1 LPQSHDETD
10 LHRIARADANARVED
25 EVVANSVRNDDFLTG
40 RPIDLE
46 TSFDEGLLDFLGRQ
60 VGSLNL
66 HRPIRVK
73 WANMKEVKNR
83 RSLTPDIGVPAVDG
97 AHPVRR
103 GGARHEVTDRVRLVG
118 KNMKLRDGWALNI
131 SRGGVRAILEE
142 NVDLGEEY
150 EITIGEEG
158 TPGSLTRKGRV
169 VWVQD
174 EPDGVIVGFEFI
186 LASGAHAL
194 APDDVP
200 KPDDE

>member
-1 LPQSHDETD
+1 MQH
-10 LHRIARADANARVED
+10 
-25 EVVANSVRNDDFLTG
+25 
-40 RPIDLE
+40 
-46 TSFDEGLLDFLGRQ
+46 
-60 VGSLNL
+60 
-66 HRPIRVK
+66 
-73 WANMKEVKNR
+73 VKNR
-83 RSLTPDIGVPAVDG
+83 RSLTPDIGVPAVGG

-103 GGARHEVTDRVRLVG
+103 GGARHELTDRVRLVG

-142 NVDLGEEY
+142 RVDLGEEF

-158 TPGSLTRKGRV
+158 TPGSLTRRGRV

-174 EPDGVIVGFEFI
+174 EPDGVIAGFEF
-186 LASGAHAL
+186 LFESKSGSHAV